1 MRRAAL
7 ALAFAFLA
15 IAAPARAAPSLSA
28 RSAIVIEASTGRIVY
43 ARGPYEERAIASTTK
58 LMTALL
64 TLRHASLSDVFTAPP
79 YHAGAAE
86 SRINLRTGE
95 RMKVADLLRALLL
108 PSANDA
114 ANALAVNIG
123 GTRANFVRMMNRQA
137 AALGLHHTHY
147 STPVGLDDPGNYSS
161 ARDLAHLAL
170 ILRANPFARRVMDE
184 AKTTL
189 KTGSHPRT
197 VTNENDLVGRV
208 GFVNGMKTGHTLD
221 AGYCLVGS
229 GTRGGLTFVSVVLGT
244 PSMAARDADT
254 LALLRYGFSKLRRAR
269 LIRAGQTVGH
279 AEIADD
285 QGRTVPLAA
294 TRSLTRIVPRHAR
307 VRRVLEAPAML
318 KGPIPARA
326 VVGSLRIVVGGKTV
340 ARVPVETVRKVPK
353 IAWLTR
359 VGRSL
364 GRPDTLAVLVAIA
377 LVAALVARRRQVVRR
392 RRQRERRADVGTAA

>member
-1 MRRAAL
+1 MRTAAVV
-7 ALAFAFLA
+7 LAFAFLA
-15 IAAPARAAPSLSA
+15 LAAPARAAPSLSA
-28 RSAIVIEASTGRIVY
+28 RSAIVIEASTGKIVY

-64 TLRHASLSDVFTAPP
+64 TLRHARLSEVFTAPP

-161 ARDLAHLAL
+161 AADLAHLAL
-170 ILRANPFARRVMDE
+170 VVRANPFARRVMDE

-189 KTGSHPRT
+189 KTGAHPRI

-229 GTRGGLTFVSVVLGT
+229 GTRGGLTFVSVVLST

-254 LALLRYGFSKLRRAR
+254 LTLLRYGFSKLRRAH
-269 LIRAGQTVGH
+269 LIRASQTVGR

-307 VRRVLEAPAML
+307 IRRVLEAPATL

-326 VVGSLRIVVGGKTV
+326 VIGSLRIVVGGKTV
-340 ARVPVETVRKVPK
+340 ARVPVETVREVPK

-359 VGRSL
+359 LGRSL
-364 GRPDTLAVLVAIA
+364 GRADTLAVLVAIA